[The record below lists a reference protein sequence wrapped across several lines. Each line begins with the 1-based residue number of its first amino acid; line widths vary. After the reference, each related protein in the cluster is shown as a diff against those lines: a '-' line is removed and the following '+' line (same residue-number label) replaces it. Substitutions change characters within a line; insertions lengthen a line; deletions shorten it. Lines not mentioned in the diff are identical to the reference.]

1 MRQSVDNL
9 QNVQRFSGVFQ
20 INDESTD
27 FGRHFN
33 IKGKRMTVA
42 FHALI
47 NYDGMEPVEIPGAF
61 LSAIPGITNLP
72 VADIAKMLDMSK
84 SSFYRAKEEDTLEMD
99 TVDKISSLMKIYRKG
114 LEAFEGDKD
123 DFYDWLDS
131 RIASL
136 GDRKPAELLKTETG
150 RLSVLKTIDR
160 IEQNVYG

>member
-1 MRQSVDNL
+1 MRQSTDGL
-9 QNVQRFSGVFQ
+9 QNVQHFSGVFQ
-20 INDESTD
+20 ITD
-27 FGRHFN
+27 DATNFHSHFN
-33 IKGKRMTVA
+33 LKGKRMTVA

-84 SSFYRAKEEDTLEMD
+84 SSFYRAKEEDILEMD

-114 LEAFEGDKD
+114 LEAFEGDKG
-123 DFYDWLDS
+123 DFYDWLDTS
-131 RIASL
+131 IASL
-136 GDRKPAELLKTETG
+136 ADRKPAELLRTETG